1 MGAVHEFGEGLR
13 RVVLG
18 AYRPADDRGSMAEGQ
33 FRLGLQLESGERVSE
48 AEAAYSRA
56 DMAGHPAAACNLGVL
71 REARGDIAGAEA
83 AYRRAA
89 KRGDANGA
97 FNLGV
102 LLEESDD
109 RAGAE
114 RAYGRADRLGHA
126 AAAGNLGVLLAEQGH
141 VGAAEA
147 AFRRA
152 DERGDPNAAANLA
165 ALRAPAAPSELAIRP
180 RALRRGPVLALGAS
194 ALLASLFAIAGVG
207 ALSGGGSSP
216 GPAAPKLTHAS
227 AAVASAPDLPSPGT
241 PAGEPRSSHRSHV
254 KPAARPGGHRG
265 RSAAH
270 RSVKVQKPAHRATVS
285 HPVTSHRSSPAASV
299 PAATPV
305 VTRRPISPTPEQ
317 VVQTTPPPA
326 PAPSTPATSSPPS
339 SSGSGRTPD
348 ANSGSGS
355 NNSPPSGSGSASG
368 GDLSGAGN
376 SGSSGSGN
384 ASGGG

>member
-1 MGAVHEFGEGLR
+1 MGASNEFLEGLR

-18 AYRPADDRGSMAEGQ
+18 AYRPADDRGSWPRAS
-33 FRLGLQLESGERVSE
+33 FAWASSSRARDKVSE

-56 DMAGHPAAACNLGVL
+56 DMAGHAAAACNLGVL
-71 REARGDIAGAEA
+71 LEARGDIAGAEA

-89 KRGDANGA
+89 KRDDANGA

-102 LLEESDD
+102 LLEECDD

-126 AAAGNLGVLLAEQGH
+126 AAAGNLGVLLAEQGQ

-165 ALRAPAAPSELAIRP
+165 ALRTPTAPSQPAVRP
-180 RALRRGPVLALGAS
+180 RARRRGPVLALGAS
-194 ALLASLFAIAGVG
+194 LLLAALFTVAGVR

-216 GPAAPKLTHAS
+216 GPAAPKPTHAV
-227 AAVASAPDLPSPGT
+227 AAVASAPDTPSTGT
-241 PAGEPRSSHRSHV
+241 PTDEPRSSHRSHD
-254 KPAARPGGHRG
+254 KPAARAGGHRG

-270 RSVKVQKPAHRATVS
+270 RSVKVQKPEHSVKVS
-285 HPVTSHRSSPAASV
+285 HPVTSHRSSPASV
-299 PAATPV
+299 PTATPV
-305 VTRRPISPTPEQ
+305 VTTRPTSSVVR
-317 VVQTTPPPA
+317 VVQTTPQTSPP
-326 PAPSTPATSSPPS
+326 PRTPTTSSPPAS
-339 SSGSGRTPD
+339 SSPAHTPTRSSGSGT
-348 ANSGSGS
+348 SGAAST
-355 NNSPPSGSGSASG
+355 GSGSASG
-368 GDLSGAGN
+368 GDLSGGGS
-376 SGSSGSGN
+376 SGSGGSGN